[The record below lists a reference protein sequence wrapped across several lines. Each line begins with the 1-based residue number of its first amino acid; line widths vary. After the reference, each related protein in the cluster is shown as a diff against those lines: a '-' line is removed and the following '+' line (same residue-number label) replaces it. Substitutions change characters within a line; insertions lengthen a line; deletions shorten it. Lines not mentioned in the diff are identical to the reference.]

1 LARDEHDQPTARG
14 TCFDQLNAAHP
25 MEMMIGLLGGG
36 FAPVA
41 IVLSFLAEEIE
52 TRPRQPTPQCWK
64 FFRILQ
70 HNRKESVHS
79 TRIGCRSAR

>member
-41 IVLSFLAEEIE
+41 IILSFLAEKIE
-52 TRPRQPTPQCWK
+52 TCH
-64 FFRILQ
+64 L
-70 HNRKESVHS
+70 
-79 TRIGCRSAR
+79 TRNCADTDLVSDRSAG